1 MAQVRWTPQA
11 TDDLD
16 AIAEFISRDSP
27 HFAGLLV
34 ADVLQIA
41 DQLVDFPQSGRIVP
55 EIRDKSIREVIQGNY
70 RIILEPSP

>member
-11 TDDLD
+11 ADDLD